1 MVVWFLRCTPLYLLC
16 ATACSVVFGC
26 VALHSAPLSLYY
38 LLYAAAYSVAF
49 RCALRCIALH
59 ALSAVCHCVF
69 RCIPLCFP
77 LCFPLCCTAMYDLH
91 LFAVFH
97 CVLLHSAP
105 LYCVVLYL
113 LHALFSPLYS
123 AVFRSAVLSCILCFM
138 PLYSM
143 LLRCVPLS
151 APLYAIC
158 SAAFHSA
165 VLRWIQYLWWLPE
178 KILWLAGSFF
188 GGFRLLPH
196 GCRSFREL
204 RWKSCPVQPR
214 AKFIRQFLP
223 PLTHMRREAVL

>member
-1 MVVWFLRCTPLYLLC
+1 MPLHVPLYSAVLRCIPLRCRCIICSTPLRIPLHSAVRSAALHCMHYLLY
-16 ATACSVVFGC
+16 ATACSVV
-26 VALHSAPLSLYY
+26 L
-38 LLYAAAYSVAF
+38 
-49 RCALRCIALH
+49 RCA
-59 ALSAVCHCVF
+59 F
-69 RCIPLCFP
+69 RCIPLC
-77 LCFPLCCTAMYDLH
+77 CTAICDLH
-91 LFAVFH
+91 LFAVFFH

-123 AVFRSAVLSCILCFM
+123 AVFRFAVLSCILCFM

-178 KILWLAGSFF
+178 K
-188 GGFRLLPH
+188 
-196 GCRSFREL
+196 
-204 RWKSCPVQPR
+204 SCG
-214 AKFIRQFLP
+214 L
-223 PLTHMRREAVL
+223 REASVASVCFRVDAAASGNCGGRAAHCSPGLNLSLSSYHHSRI

>member
-1 MVVWFLRCTPLYLLC
+1 MPLRVPLYSAVLRCIPLRCRCIICSTPLRIPLHSAVRSAALHCMHYLLY
-16 ATACSVVFGC
+16 ATACSVV
-26 VALHSAPLSLYY
+26 L
-38 LLYAAAYSVAF
+38 
-49 RCALRCIALH
+49 RCA
-59 ALSAVCHCVF
+59 F
-69 RCIPLCFP
+69 RCIPLC
-77 LCFPLCCTAMYDLH
+77 CTAICDLH
-91 LFAVFH
+91 FFAVFFH

-113 LHALFSPLYS
+113 LHALFIPLYS

-178 KILWLAGSFF
+178 KILWLARSFF
-188 GGFRLLPH
+188 GGFRLLPR

-214 AKFIRQFLP
+214 AKFIPQFLP

>member
-1 MVVWFLRCTPLYLLC
+1 MPLRVPLYSAGLRCIPLRCRCIICSTPLRIPLHSAVRSAALHCMHYLLY
-16 ATACSVVFGC
+16 ATACSVV
-26 VALHSAPLSLYY
+26 L
-38 LLYAAAYSVAF
+38 
-49 RCALRCIALH
+49 RCA
-59 ALSAVCHCVF
+59 F
-69 RCIPLCFP
+69 RCIPLC
-77 LCFPLCCTAMYDLH
+77 CTAICDLH
-91 LFAVFH
+91 LFAVFFH

-113 LHALFSPLYS
+113 LHALFIPLYS

-178 KILWLAGSFF
+178 K
-188 GGFRLLPH
+188 
-196 GCRSFREL
+196 
-204 RWKSCPVQPR
+204 SCG
-214 AKFIRQFLP
+214 L
-223 PLTHMRREAVL
+223 REASSVASVCFRVDAAASGNCGGRAAQCSPGLNLSLSSYHHSRI